1 VSSFDVTGSRPALK
15 TSRTFVLVHFVSYV
29 GISAHAAFIGMF
41 WWLGVPK
48 LALFNVGSVVVWV
61 LGRIINQRHHTTLA
75 AVMLAT
81 EVMAHAVLA
90 VSLLGWSSGF
100 HYYLIPLIPF
110 MMFNDQLQTRTVV
123 ASSVM
128 IAAVYL
134 ILRFTSADVVPPPT
148 WDSRAFFVE
157 YMNIVVPLTALAI
170 ISIYFRFASV
180 DFERAME
187 SLAMTDP
194 LTKAPNRRRMRELLN
209 AERIRFQRG
218 MRPFIVII
226 GDVDDFKVINDT
238 RGHDCGDHVLVEV
251 AAALRAV
258 LRAQDAIAR
267 WGGEEFLFLL
277 PDTDLR
283 GGGIAAEKMRNAIQ
297 QTNIAFAG
305 DRLGITM
312 TFGVAVYDGKTSLE
326 ACVRR
331 ADEALYAGKHRG
343 KNQVVV
349 EQAA

>member
-1 VSSFDVTGSRPALK
+1 VHSIDATGSRPALK
-15 TSRTFVLVHFVSYV
+15 PSRTFVLVHFVSYV
-29 GISAHAAFIGMF
+29 GISAHAAFIGLF
-41 WWLGVPK
+41 FWLGVPT
-48 LALFNVGSVVVWV
+48 LALFNIGSVVVWV
-61 LGRIINQRHHTTLA
+61 VGRAANQRHHTTFA
-75 AVMLAT
+75 AVLLAL

-90 VSLLGWSSGF
+90 VSILGWSSGF

-110 MMFNDQLQTRTVV
+110 MMFNDQFPTRTVV
-123 ASSVM
+123 GASAV
-128 IAAVYL
+128 IAATYL
-134 ILRFTSADVVPPPT
+134 VLRFISADVVPPPT
-148 WDSRAFFVE
+148 WDHRAFFVE
-157 YMNIVVPLTALAI
+157 YMNILVPMTALAI

-180 DFERAME
+180 DVERAME

-218 MRPFIVII
+218 MRPFTVII
-226 GDVDDFKVINDT
+226 SDVDDFKVINDT
-238 RGHDCGDHVLVEV
+238 RGHDCGDHVLVQV

-283 GGGIAAEKMRNAIQ
+283 GGGIAAEKMRSAIQ
-297 QTNIAFAG
+297 EANISFAG

-349 EQAA
+349 DQAA